1 MQTKP
6 PPACGPTAEKGETG
20 MRRTFQDLKKTSANH
35 VPLSPTSFLRRAENL
50 HGARTAVIY
59 GDIRRSWAET
69 ATRIRAVAAGLA
81 GLGIEK
87 GDTVSVL
94 SPNIP
99 ELFELHFALP
109 LTGGVLNTLNTRLE
123 PETIAYVLDHADTKL
138 VIVDREL
145 GPLLAK
151 AFSILGRA
159 LPVVEIVDP
168 NAATGDGMGDTTYEA
183 LTRATPL
190 TADLPED
197 EWDAIALNYTS
208 GTSGRPKGVVYHH
221 RGAYLMALGTG
232 AAWQMPTYPV
242 YLSVVPM
249 FHCNGWGHPWLM
261 AMLGGTV
268 VFTRVPAAD
277 LILDAIRRHGVT
289 HFGAAPIVLQMLA
302 EAESGSGPFDPAIR
316 VLTAGAPPPPSV
328 LEKTR
333 SMGFD
338 VMQVYGLTETYGHI
352 SQCLWQEDWN
362 DLDPA
367 EQAEL
372 QAQQGIAFPMVED
385 VTVID
390 RTTGD
395 AVPRDGSTQG
405 EIAIRGNTVMAG
417 YYKDSEATK
426 SAFEDG
432 WFWSGDGAV
441 MHDNGYIQ
449 IRDRLKDVIISGGE
463 NISSV
468 EVEAVLYRHDAVQ
481 AAAVVAMPHEKWGEV
496 PCAFVELRPDAQAT
510 SDEIIAFCRDHL
522 AGFKA
527 PKAVVFETLPKT
539 STGKIQKFQLRDRAK
554 SLG

>member
-1 MQTKP
+1 
-6 PPACGPTAEKGETG
+6 
-20 MRRTFQDLKKTSANH
+20 MRHHFEALKKTGANH
-35 VPLSPTSFLRRAENL
+35 LSLSPLSFLRRAQSL
-50 HGARTAVIY
+50 HGPRTAVIY
-59 GDIRRSWAET
+59 GDTQRSWSDTVA
-69 ATRIRAVAAGLA
+69 RIQAVAGGLV
-81 GLGIEK
+81 GLGLQK

-99 ELFELHFALP
+99 ELFELHFAVP
-109 LTGGVLNTLNTRLE
+109 LTGAVLNTLNTRLE
-123 PETIAYVLDHADTKL
+123 PETIAYILDHADTKL

-145 GPLLAK
+145 VPLLTQ
-151 AFSILGRA
+151 AFDHLGRTV
-159 LPVVEIVDP
+159 PVVEIADP
-168 NAATGDGMGDTTYEA
+168 AAAGEPLGGPTYEA
-183 LTRATPL
+183 LVGSDPL
-190 TADLPED
+190 PLVLPDD

-221 RGAYLMALGTG
+221 RGAYLMAMGT
-232 AAWQMPTYPV
+232 ASAWQMPPYPV

-268 VFTRVPAAD
+268 VFTRTPAAG
-277 LILDAIRRHGVT
+277 LILEAIRTHGVT
-289 HFGAAPIVLQMLA
+289 HFGAAPIVLQMLVD
-302 EAESGSGPFDPAIR
+302 AESASAPFDPAIR
-316 VLTAGAPPPPSV
+316 VMTAGAPPPPSI

-333 SMGFD
+333 AMGFD

-362 DLDPA
+362 DLTPA

-372 QAQQGIAFPMVED
+372 QAQQGIAFPMVEE
-385 VTVID
+385 VAVID
-390 RTTGD
+390 RASG
-395 AVPRDGSTQG
+395 APVPRDGTTQG

-417 YYKDSEATK
+417 YYKDADATAA
-426 SAFEDG
+426 AFADG

-441 MHDNGYIQ
+441 VHDNAYIQ

-468 EVEAVLYRHDAVQ
+468 EVEAVLYRHEAVQ
-481 AAAVVAMPHEKWGEV
+481 AAAVVAMPHAKWGEV
-496 PCAFVELRPDAQAT
+496 PCAFVELRDGFTPTAEDL
-510 SDEIIAFCRDHL
+510 IAFCRAHL

-527 PKAVVFETLPKT
+527 PKAVIFDTLPKT

-554 SLG
+554 DLE